1 MNFFHQSIPNAV
13 NVPHFCGKVLEG
25 WHPVNHCNA
34 ETSSE
39 QLVEGAVQ
47 AEVQKRKYWH
57 FGSLCGVIT
66 LKILNTEKY
75 LFGRA
80 DENLHCPV
88 TKGTIANLY
97 SSMLLEEPH
106 LCCCLH
112 SEGEM
117 LKVVISNSLIFKFLQ
132 RHSQLCA
139 QVNFPMYKSR
149 FDHTVTKYYILL

>member
-1 MNFFHQSIPNAV
+1 MY
-13 NVPHFCGKVLEG
+13 CGRSWRDGTLLTIVMQKQVQNNWWKVQCRL
-25 WHPVNHCNA
+25 
-34 ETSSE
+34 
-39 QLVEGAVQ
+39 
-47 AEVQKRKYWH
+47 KRKYWH
-57 FGSLCGVIT
+57 FGCLCGVIT

-97 SSMLLEEPH
+97 SSTLLEEPH

-117 LKVVISNSLIFKFLQ
+117 LKVVISISLIFKFLQ
-132 RHSQLCA
+132 RHSELCA
-139 QVNFPMYKSR
+139 QVNFPMYKSW